1 MDTEIMTALT
11 QFGVAGLIC
20 WMWLVER
27 RASADRERQLT
38 ETHNAL
44 VHQRQQGE
52 GLTEVV
58 RDNTRA
64 MTALEVGQRELTSA
78 IQRIAD
84 THPHPHPLPREQ
96 DREQRA
102 S

>member
-1 MDTEIMTALT
+1 MDEEIMGALT

-27 RASADRERQLT
+27 RAGAERERQIS
-38 ETHNAL
+38 ESHRAL
-44 VHQRQQGE
+44 MQQRDE
-52 GLTEVV
+52 KDGLVEVV

-64 MTALEVGQRELTSA
+64 VTALEVGQRELIGA
-78 IQRIAD
+78 I
-84 THPHPHPLPREQ
+84 
-96 DREQRA
+96 DRLGRGPDRRA

>member
-1 MDTEIMTALT
+1 MDAEIMSALT

-27 RASADRERQLT
+27 RAGAERERQLS
-38 ETHNAL
+38 ETHRAL
-44 VHQRQQGE
+44 MQQRE
-52 GLTEVV
+52 ENDRLVEVV

-64 MTALEVGQRELTSA
+64 MTALEVGQRELVGA
-78 IQRIAD
+78 IERMGRV
-84 THPHPHPLPREQ
+84 P
-96 DREQRA
+96 DRRA

>member
-1 MDTEIMTALT
+1 MDAEVMGALT

-27 RASADRERQLT
+27 RAGAERERQLS
-38 ETHNAL
+38 ESHRAL
-44 VHQRQQGE
+44 MQQRDE
-52 GLTEVV
+52 KDGLVEVV

-64 MTALEVGQRELTSA
+64 VTALEVGQRELIGA
-78 IQRIAD
+78 I
-84 THPHPHPLPREQ
+84 
-96 DREQRA
+96 DRLGRGPDRRA

>member
-1 MDTEIMTALT
+1 MDAEVMGALT

-27 RASADRERQLT
+27 RAGAERERQLS
-38 ETHNAL
+38 ESHRVLMQQRDEKDGL
-44 VHQRQQGE
+44 V
-52 GLTEVV
+52 EVV

-64 MTALEVGQRELTSA
+64 VTALEVGQRELIGA
-78 IQRIAD
+78 I
-84 THPHPHPLPREQ
+84 
-96 DREQRA
+96 DRLGRGPDRRA

>member
-1 MDTEIMTALT
+1 MDAEIMGALS

-27 RASADRERQLT
+27 RASAERERQIT
-38 ETHNAL
+38 ESHRVLMQQREENGGL
-44 VHQRQQGE
+44 V
-52 GLTEVV
+52 EVV

-64 MTALEVGQRELTSA
+64 ITALEHGQRELIGA
-78 IQRIAD
+78 IERVGR
-84 THPHPHPLPREQ
+84 LP
-96 DREQRA
+96 DRRA